1 MRILFFHAPTLYLEY
16 LMDEK
21 STLF

>member
-1 MRILFFHAPTLYLEY
+1 MRILFFHARTLYLEY

>member
-1 MRILFFHAPTLYLEY
+1 MRNLFFHAPTLYLEY